1 METNRLARILRLV
14 TALQSGR
21 SYSVEELCQITGVS
35 RRTVFRDLRLVQ
47 KAGIP
52 CQYLGSRRRYA
63 IDPSFFLPPPN
74 LNSEEALGLLLLA
87 HKMRGHL
94 QHPLTQPAM
103 HAALK
108 VENGL
113 PEELKEF
120 CSRALSVVT
129 VKPAPRWD
137 ESSLEE
143 LFLQLLKAV
152 LGSKVVSLR
161 CLSFDERDLDT
172 IEFCPYHL
180 VYNEH
185 GWHVIGRTES
195 FAVVTS
201 FRLGQIKGLRITD
214 RLFVRDE
221 KFDID
226 EYLGRAWSMKREGR
240 LRQVRLKFLPE
251 VAESVANIQWHSTQT
266 TDFMEDGSVILRFHV
281 DGLTEIVWWVLSYGD
296 KVRVLAP
303 TALRDKVIEIAQ
315 KTISANQQTSHL

>member
-1 METNRLARILRLV
+1 MATNRLARILRLV

-74 LNSEEALGLLLLA
+74 LSSEEALGLLLLA

-94 QHPLTQPAM
+94 QLPLTQPAVY
-103 HAALK
+103 AALK

-113 PEELKEF
+113 SEDLKDF
-120 CSRALSVVT
+120 CSRALSAIT
-129 VKPAPRWD
+129 VKPAHQWD
-137 ESSLEE
+137 EPSFDK
-143 LFLQLLKAV
+143 LFLQLLEAV
-152 LGSKVVSLR
+152 LGNKVVSLH
-161 CLSFDERDLDT
+161 CVSLDERDLDT

-185 GWHVIGRTES
+185 GWHVIGRAES

-201 FRLGQIKGLRITD
+201 FRLAQIKALRVTD
-214 RLFVRDE
+214 RLFVKDE
-221 KFDID
+221 RFDID

-240 LRQVRLKFLPE
+240 LRQVRLRFLPE
-251 VAESVANIQWHSTQT
+251 VAESVAKIQWHSTQT
-266 TDFMEDGSVILRFHV
+266 TEFLDDGSVVLRFHV
-281 DGLTEIVWWVLSYGD
+281 DGLAEIVWWILSYGD

-303 TALRDKVIEIAQ
+303 TALRDKVIEIAR